1 MASID
6 MVRVGRFPSAE
17 ELRHVAQA
25 AQGRWLFLVVGPQQ
39 VEFLPGGEARWLA
52 EAEESEAAIL
62 YADRY
67 ALREGERIP
76 HPAID
81 YQEGS
86 LRDDFDFGALL
97 LVNVQMLRDYFE
109 EAADEGGDYQFA
121 SLYAFR
127 LWASEQTLPHH
138 IREFLYTEQ
147 TIDLRASGQ
156 QQFDYVDPRQ
166 RQVQIEMERAVTTHL
181 RRIGALVNPLLTNPL
196 LTTIDSAWEASVVIP
211 VRNRVRTIEEAVRSA
226 LSQQTDFPFNVLVVD
241 NHSTDGTTTVLER
254 LSTEDARVVH
264 IIPTRTDLGIGGCW
278 EWAIRDDRCGKY
290 AVQLDSDDLYKGSYT
305 LQRVVDAF
313 HEGHYAMV
321 IGSYELCDFQLNP
334 LPPGLIDHKEWTD
347 ANGPNN
353 ALRIN
358 GLGAPRAFNV
368 LLLRQYGFP
377 NVSYGEDYALGLR
390 ISREWKIGRIY
401 QSLYLCRRWEGNSDA
416 ALSPEKVNA
425 NNCYKDSL
433 RTAELQARQEANATD
448 VDDHALQ
455 SLFVRQLDQW
465 EEVCQ
470 RYLALSEVCT
480 RSLDPD
486 CHLQVQYNPA
496 RIRSTGAKVD
506 KATISCRPC
515 FLCPQNRPSEQ
526 LSLPCLGGVYEVLVN
541 PYPIL
546 PQHFTIVST
555 HHEPQQIV
563 QGEVLAQLL
572 RLAAS
577 FEDYFVF
584 YNGSQSGASA
594 PDHLHFQAGIRGVLP
609 LESLWATHY
618 ENATRW
624 QEDGCI
630 GLVGDYPVP
639 VFAVRASTV
648 ASAVVHV
655 STLLE
660 KLSAQE
666 QTEGE
671 AQVNLLAWRQS
682 TDQLIVLLFPR
693 AKHRPACYYA
703 EGANQRLISPGA
715 LDMAGLFITPREADY
730 TALTLA
736 EAEAILRECA
746 LSREQAEDV
755 LSAL

>member
-1 MASID
+1 MATID
-6 MVRVGRFPSAE
+6 MVRVGKFPSADL
-17 ELRHVAQA
+17 LRQVAHEA
-25 AQGRWLFLVVGPQQ
+25 HGRWAFLVLGDQQ
-39 VEFLPGGEARWLA
+39 VELLPDAEARWLA
-52 EAEESEAAIL
+52 EAEEGEAAIV

-67 ALREGERIP
+67 VLQDGHRIP

-81 YQEGS
+81 YQAGS

-97 LVNVQMLRDYFE
+97 LVKVEALRTFFE
-109 EAADEGGDYQFA
+109 EEETAYSFA
-121 SLYAFR
+121 TLYAFR
-127 LWASEQTLPHH
+127 LWCSEQTLPKH
-138 IREFLYTEQ
+138 IRECLYTEEAV
-147 TIDLRASGQ
+147 DLRASGQ
-156 QQFDYVDPRQ
+156 KQFDYVDPRQ
-166 RQVQIEMERAVTTHL
+166 REVQIEMEQAVTAHL
-181 RRIGALVNPLLTNPL
+181 RRIGALVNPLLTHPL
-196 LTTIDSAWEASVVIP
+196 LTTIDSAWEASVIIP

-241 NHSTDGTTTVLER
+241 NHSTDGTTAVLER
-254 LSTEDARVVH
+254 LSTEDSRVVH

-278 EWAIRDDRCGKY
+278 EWAIRDERCGKY
-290 AVQLDSDDLYKGSYT
+290 AVQLDSDDLYKGSDT
-305 LQRVVDAF
+305 LQRVVDTF

-347 ANGPNN
+347 VNGPNN

-368 LLLRQYGFP
+368 QILRQYGFP

-425 NNCYKDSL
+425 NNLYKDSL
-433 RTAELQARQEANATD
+433 RTAELQARQAANATD
-448 VDDHALQ
+448 VNDHALQ
-455 SLFVRQLDQW
+455 SLFVHQLDQW

-470 RYLALSEVCT
+470 RYLALAEVCT
-480 RSLDPD
+480 RNLASDSR
-486 CHLQVQYNPA
+486 LQVQYNPA

-506 KATISCRPC
+506 KATISQRPC

-526 LSLPCLGGVYEVLVN
+526 LSLPCLEGAYEVLVN

-555 HHEPQQIV
+555 RHEPQQIV
-563 QGEVLAQLL
+563 QGEVLTQLL

-577 FEDYFVF
+577 FEDYFIF

-594 PDHLHFQAGIRGVLP
+594 PDHLHIQAGIRGVLP
-609 LESLWATHY
+609 LENQWATHY
-618 ENATRW
+618 ESATRW

-648 ASAVVHV
+648 ASAEARVRA
-655 STLLE
+655 LLAKIAE
-660 KLSAQE
+660 ETQAA
-666 QTEGE
+666 GE
-671 AQVNLLAWRQS
+671 AEGNLIAWRQS

-703 EGANQRLISPGA
+703 EGVAQRLISPGA
-715 LDMAGLFITPREADY
+715 LDMAGLLIAPREADY

-746 LSREQAEDV
+746 ISSEQAETV
-755 LSAL
+755 FSAL